1 MVIPLCCTAQSTAM
15 WVWINILLQRKIN
28 GKWMWFDVTPN
39 NYDTIRFD
47 PYICIYIYMRTC
59 TVCTRTDI
67 NMVTVLP
74 IEITSGLQ
82 LQPLLLCLERK
93 RRRHPNQ
100 PTFEHFASISYI
112 SYTCMS
118 YIYILYIVIIMCIY
132 IVIKRTQTWQPC
144 TSSKGWIRQT
154 QYPQDGITC
163 QPSVD
168 K

>member
-1 MVIPLCCTAQSTAM
+1 MDVIWCHPKQLWYYTFWSVYM
-15 WVWINILLQRKIN
+15 
-28 GKWMWFDVTPN
+28 
-39 NYDTIRFD
+39 
-47 PYICIYIYMRTC
+47 YIYMRTC

-118 YIYILYIVIIMCIY
+118 YIYTVYSYNYVYNVYIY
-132 IVIKRTQTWQPC
+132 IVHKHGSLARH
-144 TSSKGWIRQT
+144 
-154 QYPQDGITC
+154 PQVGFGNHAAYSAAWLVSRFAQILLTTIE
-163 QPSVD
+163 QWY
-168 K
+168 KIYKTLRAR

>member
-1 MVIPLCCTAQSTAM
+1 MVNGCDLMSPQTIM
-15 WVWINILLQRKIN
+15 ILYVL
-28 GKWMWFDVTPN
+28 
-39 NYDTIRFD
+39 IRI
-47 PYICIYIYMRTC
+47 YVYIYMRTC

-118 YIYILYIVIIMCIY
+118 YIYILYIVIIMYIMYIY
-132 IVIKRTQTWQPC
+132 IVHKHGSLARHP
-144 TSSKGWIRQT
+144 KVGFGKPNIRKMASHASLQ
-154 QYPQDGITC
+154 
-163 QPSVD
+163 
-168 K
+168 

>member
-28 GKWMWFDVTPN
+28 GTWMWFDVTPN

-47 PYICIYIYMRTC
+47 PDYMYSMYTYRYQHGHGVANRNHVRFAVAAFAPVPGAEEAPSSKSAHFWTFYLHILHILYMYVIYIY
-59 TVCTRTDI
+59 TVY
-67 NMVTVLP
+67 
-74 IEITSGLQ
+74 
-82 LQPLLLCLERK
+82 
-93 RRRHPNQ
+93 
-100 PTFEHFASISYI
+100 SYN
-112 SYTCMS
+112 YV
-118 YIYILYIVIIMCIY
+118 YIY

>member
-1 MVIPLCCTAQSTAM
+1 MSPQTIMILYVLIRIYVYNTA
-15 WVWINILLQRKIN
+15 
-28 GKWMWFDVTPN
+28 
-39 NYDTIRFD
+39 
-47 PYICIYIYMRTC
+47 YIYMRTC

-100 PTFEHFASISYI
+100 PTFEHFTSISYI

-118 YIYILYIVIIMCIY
+118 YIYILYCIY
-132 IVIKRTQTWQPC
+132 SDGTCPRRLLYHLFEAPVLGPWAHLGFEKKR
-144 TSSKGWIRQT
+144 
-154 QYPQDGITC
+154 PQSLNKRPT
-163 QPSVD
+163 
-168 K
+168 KA